1 LNPQSN
7 NAKLFPVTVIV
18 KFAKTYLVLMAA
30 VAAGIS
36 ISFYSCS
43 TSNTE
48 DYFMKDKKY
57 NRLINEKSP
66 YLLQH
71 AENPVDWY
79 PWGEEAFQAAKEQDK
94 PVFLSI
100 GYSTCH
106 WCHVME
112 HESFE
117 DSAVAAL
124 MNETFINIKVD
135 REERPD
141 VDDIYMAVCQML
153 TGSGGWPLT
162 IFMTPD
168 KEPFFAA
175 TYIPKERRFNRYG
188 MLDLIPQIKHAWEND
203 REKIME
209 SVGKIS
215 EALLQTAE
223 GAGGEPLHPNTLEI
237 AYSQMEERYDAR
249 HGGFGEKP
257 KFPTAHNLMYLLRF
271 YQRNKETH
279 TLEMVETTLQNMRR
293 GGIYD
298 HVGFGFHRYSTDER
312 WLLPHFEKM
321 LYDQAILTM
330 AYTEAFQVTGKA
342 EYKTTVEEILTYVL
356 RDMTDPDGGFYS
368 AEDADSE
375 GEEGKFYVWST
386 GEVRE
391 ILSKNEA
398 ELFIKV
404 FNLQE
409 EGNFLEEATRHKTGA
424 NIPHLTGEISKI
436 ANELKITETE
446 LREKIEAVRQKL
458 FAARE
463 KRVHPLKDD
472 KILTDW
478 NGLMIA
484 AFCKAAQAFGEQ
496 KYADAAGKAAD
507 FILQNMRRQNGRLLH
522 RYRGGEAAITAYLD
536 DYAFLIWGL
545 IELYETTFEVTYLET
560 AIQLN
565 DLLLTHFWDTQNGGF
580 FFTADDA
587 EQLLL
592 RKKEIYDGATPSGNS
607 VMMLN
612 LLRLG
617 RISGDT
623 SLENRA
629 AQIGS
634 AFSANVMRYPAA
646 YTMLMTALDFA
657 AGPSYEV
664 VISGET
670 GKDDTNRMLSAL
682 QHRFIPNKV
691 LLFIPAEEKQA
702 AIYQIAEFT
711 RSMKAVKGNATA
723 YVCRNYACEL
733 PTVDVNKMLEMLK

>member
-1 LNPQSN
+1 LINLNPLSN
-7 NAKLFPVTVIV
+7 NAKLFQVTVIV

-124 MNETFINIKVD
+124 MNEAFINIKVD

-162 IFMTPD
+162 IIMTPD

-209 SVGKIS
+209 SVQKIS
-215 EALLQTAE
+215 EALAQTVE
-223 GAGGEPLHPNTLEI
+223 GSGGEPLHPNTLES

-398 ELFIKV
+398 E
-404 FNLQE
+404 
-409 EGNFLEEATRHKTGA
+409 
-424 NIPHLTGEISKI
+424 
-436 ANELKITETE
+436 
-446 LREKIEAVRQKL
+446 
-458 FAARE
+458 
-463 KRVHPLKDD
+463 
-472 KILTDW
+472 
-478 NGLMIA
+478 
-484 AFCKAAQAFGEQ
+484 KAIFW
-496 KYADAAGKAAD
+496 
-507 FILQNMRRQNGRLLH
+507 RRQPATKPAPIFPISPGR
-522 RYRGGEAAITAYLD
+522 
-536 DYAFLIWGL
+536 F
-545 IELYETTFEVTYLET
+545 
-560 AIQLN
+560 
-565 DLLLTHFWDTQNGGF
+565 
-580 FFTADDA
+580 
-587 EQLLL
+587 
-592 RKKEIYDGATPSGNS
+592 RKS
-607 VMMLN
+607 
-612 LLRLG
+612 
-617 RISGDT
+617 
-623 SLENRA
+623 
-629 AQIGS
+629 Q
-634 AFSANVMRYPAA
+634 
-646 YTMLMTALDFA
+646 
-657 AGPSYEV
+657 
-664 VISGET
+664 
-670 GKDDTNRMLSAL
+670 TN
-682 QHRFIPNKV
+682 
-691 LLFIPAEEKQA
+691 
-702 AIYQIAEFT
+702 
-711 RSMKAVKGNATA
+711 
-723 YVCRNYACEL
+723 
-733 PTVDVNKMLEMLK
+733 